1 MLQLSERSMGWIKSQ
16 TRFSFQDREKFFR
29 YFFLGVDF
37 EKVNVSIFDI
47 QDTDIKTE
55 NKKINIML
63 CVENCNYW
71 RHYEHF
77 NKHGSYGN
85 DAIKIYFYNHIDK
98 CVFTEKYAAIPV
110 IYTQLT
116 YFKAFYDSIIPRPLS
131 CPKNFCLIATSITNE
146 AKQKVISK
154 LSKLG
159 ECHMLETYKTLV
171 GDKSCYHSQELINL
185 FNRFKFVFVSENSFQ
200 AGYIT
205 EKIFNCLF
213 ARTVPIYL
221 GAPDISRYFNTER
234 FIEVKTDDDM
244 EKVRILDRDAS
255 LYQKCIESR
264 ILNNYDD
271 ENYLEK
277 LNAFIHAN
285 GSLE

>member
-1 MLQLSERSMGWIKSQ
+1 MYLFCLKLHA
-16 TRFSFQDREKFFR
+16 DK
-29 YFFLGVDF
+29 
-37 EKVNVSIFDI
+37 
-47 QDTDIKTE
+47 KTLI
-55 NKKINIML
+55 NKI
-63 CVENCNYW
+63 
-71 RHYEHF
+71 HH
-77 NKHGSYGN
+77 S
-85 DAIKIYFYNHIDK
+85 
-98 CVFTEKYAAIPV
+98 V

-205 EKIFNCLF
+205 EKIFNVFLNINF
-213 ARTVPIYL
+213 I
-221 GAPDISRYFNTER
+221 FN
-234 FIEVKTDDDM
+234 
-244 EKVRILDRDAS
+244 
-255 LYQKCIESR
+255 Y
-264 ILNNYDD
+264 Y
-271 ENYLEK
+271 
-277 LNAFIHAN
+277 
-285 GSLE
+285 